1 MSKLFLDWE
10 KLRLKPV
17 AIFGAG
23 VSGRGVE
30 KLLRSL
36 DWEYTTFDQQSRT
49 FGWTEAKACSVA
61 VVSPGF
67 ASDHSW
73 IKIAEKT
80 GVNVLGEVDFASA
93 FWPGKIVAVTGTNG
107 KTTLVRFLEKLF
119 NETKR
124 CAVATG
130 NIGYSFSDLVAERRD
145 SSITAILELSSF
157 QTENLRLLRPD
168 AVIWTNVEEDHLDRH
183 GDMPSY
189 IRAKGQL
196 VERLD
201 SGPFLAGVS
210 VIESARKMG
219 VSLSYQPKTIS
230 REDANRISVPESS
243 PFATFPQ
250 KENLALALAF
260 ADSQGISEESVIK
273 VLEEF
278 VGEPHRLEKV
288 LTLGKATFWNDSKAT
303 NHSAALAA
311 CRNFAGKAFWI
322 GGGQSKGADE
332 GAFAYKLHKLVAR
345 AYLIGETGP
354 SLGKRLAAFGLPSK
368 IFGELTHAVK
378 AAFEDVREATDILF
392 SPGFASFDAYSD
404 YSERG
409 KTFVRYVFQLNDT
422 ACKRT
427 AHTLAQEIIN

>member
-1 MSKLFLDWE
+1 MGAVSKLSLDWHE
-10 KLRLKPV
+10 LRRKPV
-17 AIFGAG
+17 AILGAG
-23 VSGRGVE
+23 VSGKGVE

-36 DWEYTTFDQQSRT
+36 DWEYATFDQQSRA

-67 ASDHSW
+67 APDHSW
-73 IKIAEKT
+73 IEIAKKA
-80 GVNVLGEVDFASA
+80 GMKVLGEADFASA

-107 KTTLVRFLEKLF
+107 KTTLVRFLAKLF
-119 NETKR
+119 NETNR
-124 CAVATG
+124 SAVATG
-130 NIGYSFSDLVAERRD
+130 NVGYSFSDLVAEKRD
-145 SSITAILELSSF
+145 SSITAMLELSSF

-168 AVIWTNVEEDHLDRH
+168 AVIWTNVDEDHLDRH

-196 VERLD
+196 VDRLE

-210 VIESARKMG
+210 VLESVREMG
-219 VSLSYQPKTIS
+219 VTLSCQPKTIS
-230 REDANRISVPESS
+230 REDANRVSVPDSS

-250 KENLALALAF
+250 RENLALALAF
-260 ADSQGISEESVIK
+260 ADSQGISDESVIK
-273 VLEEF
+273 VLDEF

-288 LTLGKATFWNDSKAT
+288 ATVGKATFWNDSKAT
-303 NHSAALAA
+303 NFSAALAA
-311 CRNFAGKAFWI
+311 CRHFAGKAFWI

-332 GAFAYKLHKLVAR
+332 EAFAHRLHKLVAR

-354 SLGKRLAAFGLPSK
+354 SLGKRLSAFGLPSNV
-368 IFGELTHAVK
+368 FGELAQAVK

-392 SPGFASFDAYSD
+392 SPGFASFDNYSD

-409 KTFVRYVFQLNDT
+409 KSFVRYVFQLNDQ
-422 ACKRT
+422 ARKRT
-427 AHTLAQEIIN
+427 QVAQA